1 MLADDLSVQIKLI
14 IMYAIGVLALLTL
27 LFFLYRKHQSFKNK
41 YVATI
46 LGINP
51 NRCKYIA
58 LKKDVHYD
66 ERLFCLV

>member
-14 IMYAIGVLALLTL
+14 VMYAIGVLALLTL

-46 LGINP
+46 LGIT
-51 NRCKYIA
+51 IVMV
-58 LKKDVHYD
+58 LTLIDVSTLH
-66 ERLFCLV
+66 